1 MVEKNSNQQG
11 NIVEGLIEVPPN
23 KDGFL
28 RSKPP
33 FWNITP
39 RDPFVHRNIV
49 KDYNL
54 RQGQYIVASYSR
66 KKGPVP
72 QIDKIISIDG
82 TDPDEYHDFRPFE
95 ELTAIDPNEQL
106 LLETTPD
113 VMSTRIIDL
122 FTPIGKGQRSL
133 IVAPPRTGKT
143 ILLQQIAAAVTT
155 NYPEAKLI
163 GMLIDERPEEVTD
176 MTRKINATFFA
187 SSNDKPTDSHVRMG
201 RLGFA
206 YAQRLLEA
214 GHDVVVLLDSLTRL
228 GRAYNNWTKSGT
240 QTGRVMSGGIDA
252 GALQLPKR
260 LFGSARNAENGGSL
274 TVIAT
279 ALIETGS
286 RMDEVIFNEFK
297 GTGNMELILDRQIAN
312 NRIYPAINLNESGT
326 RKEELLI
333 REQDLDKIHKLRRH
347 LHGMPQGQDVQ
358 MLIKALKTQKNNSK
372 FLDYL
377 P

>member
-1 MVEKNSNQQG
+1 MVEKKNSEQG
-11 NIVEGLIEVPPN
+11 NIVEGLLEMPPN

-28 RSKPP
+28 RSKAP
-33 FWNITP
+33 FWTVTSK
-39 RDPFVHRNIV
+39 DPFVHRNILRE
-49 KDYNL
+49 YNL
-54 RQGQYIVASYSR
+54 RQGQYIVASYTR
-66 KKGPVP
+66 RKGPVP
-72 QIDKIISIDG
+72 QVDRIISIDG
-82 TDPDEYHDFRPFE
+82 ITPNDYYEFRPFE

-113 VMSTRIIDL
+113 IISTRIIDL
-122 FTPIGKGQRSL
+122 FTPIGKGQRAL

-187 SSNDKPTDSHVRMG
+187 SSNDKPVDNHVRMG

-214 GHDVVVLLDSLTRL
+214 GNDVVVLLDSLTRL
-228 GRAYNNWTKSGT
+228 GRAYNNWDKSGT

-260 LFGSARNAENGGSL
+260 LFGSARNIENGGSL

-286 RMDEVIFNEFK
+286 RMDDVIFNEFK
-297 GTGNMELILDRQIAN
+297 GTGNMELVLDRQIAN

-333 REQDLDKIHKLRRH
+333 RRADLEKIGRLRRH
-347 LHGMPQGQDVQ
+347 LHNMPAGQDIQ
-358 MLIKALKTQKNNSK
+358 MLVKALNTQKNNSK

>member
-1 MVEKNSNQQG
+1 M
-11 NIVEGLIEVPPN
+11 PPN

-28 RSKPP
+28 RAKPP
-33 FWNITP
+33 FWTVTN
-39 RDPFVHRNIV
+39 RDPFIHRNIIRE
-49 KDYNL
+49 YNL
-54 RQGQYIVASYSR
+54 RQGQYIVASYTR

-72 QIDKIISIDG
+72 QIDKVISIDG
-82 TDPDEYHDFRPFE
+82 IDPDAYHDIRPFE

-106 LLETTPD
+106 KLETEPEIY
-113 VMSTRIIDL
+113 STRIIDL

-143 ILLQQIAAAVTT
+143 TLLQQIANAVSK
-155 NYPEAKLI
+155 NNPEAKLI

-176 MTRKINATFFA
+176 MTRSIDATFFA
-187 SSNDKPTDSHVRMG
+187 SSNDKPVDSHVRMG

-206 YAQRLLEA
+206 HAQRLLEA
-214 GHDVVVLLDSLTRL
+214 GHDVVMLLDSLTRL
-228 GRAYNNWTKSGT
+228 GRAFNNWDRSGT

-260 LFGSARNAENGGSL
+260 LFGNARNIEDGGSL

-297 GTGNMELILDRQIAN
+297 GTGNMELVLDRQIAN
-312 NRIYPAINLNESGT
+312 NRVYPAINLNESGT

-333 REQDLDKIHKLRRH
+333 GRKNLEKLHRLRRH
-347 LHGMPQGQDVQ
+347 LNGMAPGQDID
-358 MLIKALKTQKNNSK
+358 MLIKALKTQKSNAA
-372 FLDYL
+372 FLEYL

>member
-1 MVEKNSNQQG
+1 M
-11 NIVEGLIEVPPN
+11 PPN

-28 RSKPP
+28 RAKPP
-33 FWNITP
+33 FWSVTN
-39 RDPFVHRNIV
+39 RDPFVHRNLI

-54 RQGQYIVASYSR
+54 RQGQYVVASYSR

-82 TDPDEYHDFRPFE
+82 VTPDEYYDFRPFE
-95 ELTAIDPNEQL
+95 DLTAIDPNEQL

-122 FTPIGKGQRSL
+122 FTPIGKGQRAL

-143 ILLQQIAAAVTT
+143 ILLQQIAAAITQ

-176 MTRKINATFFA
+176 MTRKIDATFFA
-187 SSNDKPTDSHVRMG
+187 SSNDKPVDSHVRMG

-214 GHDVVVLLDSLTRL
+214 GHDVIVLLDSLTRL
-228 GRAYNNWTKSGT
+228 GRAYNNWNKSGT
-240 QTGRVMSGGIDA
+240 QTGRVMTGGIDA

-260 LFGSARNAENGGSL
+260 LFGSARNIEHGGSL

-286 RMDEVIFNEFK
+286 RMDDVIFNEFK
-297 GTGNMELILDRQIAN
+297 GTGNMELVLDRQIAN
-312 NRIYPAINLNESGT
+312 NRTYPALNLNESGT

-333 REQDLDKIHKLRRH
+333 RENDLDKIHRLRRH
-347 LHGMPQGQDVQ
+347 LHGMPPGQDIQ
-358 MLIKALKTQKNNSK
+358 MLIKALKTQNNNSK